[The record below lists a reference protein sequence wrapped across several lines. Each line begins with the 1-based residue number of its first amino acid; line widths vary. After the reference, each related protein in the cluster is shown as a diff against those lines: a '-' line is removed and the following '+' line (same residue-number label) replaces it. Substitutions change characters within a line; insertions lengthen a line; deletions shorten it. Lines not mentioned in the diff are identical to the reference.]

1 MQTENTECQDPFS
14 ICGQFLK
21 EKETVYIMGEKIRNE
36 IDFSLQ
42 IAFDTVKT
50 LESNEELK
58 DFDYSPIENG
68 LNILN
73 SLTFHQEYSPKLVT
87 FMKAYIYIAY
97 NVNENTIK
105 NDVIKEKIAYL
116 QRYCDN
122 TLTYSENLRMINVTT
137 DKLMRYKE
145 WAPPSFRLSTHY
157 YNILK
162 EE

>member
-21 EKETVYIMGEKIRNE
+21 AKETVYIMGEKIRKDL
-36 IDFSLQ
+36 DFSLQ
-42 IAFDTVKT
+42 LAFDTVKT
-50 LESNEELK
+50 LESDLKLK

-68 LNILN
+68 LNILK
-73 SLTFHQEYSPKLVT
+73 SLTFHQEYSQELIT
-87 FMKAYIYIAY
+87 FIKAYIYIAY
-97 NVNENTIK
+97 NVNENTLKHNI
-105 NDVIKEKIAYL
+105 IKEKIAYL

-122 TLTYSENLRMINVTT
+122 ALTYSEYLEMMKIVT

-145 WAPPSFRLSTHY
+145 WSPPPFRLSAHY